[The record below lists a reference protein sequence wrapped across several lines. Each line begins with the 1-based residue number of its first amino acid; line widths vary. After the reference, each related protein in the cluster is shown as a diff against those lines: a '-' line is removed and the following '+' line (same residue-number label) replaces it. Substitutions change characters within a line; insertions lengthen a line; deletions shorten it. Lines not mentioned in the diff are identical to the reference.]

1 MRKPTVCYIDDNESH
16 LKLFEHAFSKQYE
29 ISTFT
34 TAEDALELIAERQP
48 KLIVLDVD
56 LPTVDGYQFCRQI
69 RQHDALAK
77 VPVIFLT
84 CMQDATDRLKGYEA
98 GGDSYVTKPYD
109 LQELRL
115 ILRANLMRQE
125 MYEKANK
132 ESQKATEMVWETM
145 RNNGELGAL
154 IHFARNVSHVRDE
167 PALVQ
172 QLFETF
178 ESFGLEATVLIRVKS
193 GEMVARSDNKPFS
206 LMETELVE
214 LVAELRYEYE
224 SVTSV
229 AH

>member
-1 MRKPTVCYIDDNESH
+1 MSKPAICYIDDNESH

-29 ISTFT
+29 IT
-34 TAEDALELIAERQP
+34 TLTSAEDALELIAEKQP

-56 LPTVDGYQFCRQI
+56 LPEIDGYAFCRQI
-69 RQHDALAK
+69 REHSSLSK

-125 MYEKANK
+125 MYEQAN
-132 ESQKATEMVWETM
+132 EQSQRATEMVWETM

-154 IHFARNVSHVRDE
+154 IHFARNVSQVRDE
-167 PALVQ
+167 PTLVQ
-172 QLFETF
+172 QL
-178 ESFGLEATVLIRVKS
+178 SILSKVLDWR
-193 GEMVARSDNKPFS
+193 PQC
-206 LMETELVE
+206 
-214 LVAELRYEYE
+214 
-224 SVTSV
+224 
-229 AH
+229 